1 MKKNKQIKID
11 NPRRII
17 TIENLSVTTIE
28 IKENNDNIYYYKE
41 NRW

>member
-41 NRW
+41 NR